1 MACILLVDPN
11 DMARRALSGILARG
25 GHRLAVVATPQ
36 DAWLFVNAHVRVD
49 LIITEQKFPEGNGL
63 AFIQQLKAD
72 PFLKLLPV
80 VLYTEHGD
88 RDSVKQ
94 ALTLRVQ
101 NILIKPYHDDAIYAE
116 IAKSV
121 TNPWRNRHF
130 EEEKSFCQQMG
141 YTRDMLHRMLEELR
155 LHLGAETAG
164 LAQHAQNK
172 SLAAVKD
179 RLGALATEAETA
191 GAWGVVDYLAELT
204 RLAETENWPGF
215 ELRLASQA
223 VADAVIMQHLNPDF
237 LPEPFQTRD
246 EQSTAQEEQARAV
259 WFNAPAE
266 NRCPLT
272 TLDRLRAEVDALP
285 GCPVIESSVAAFQM
299 TATGHPSTMNPLM
312 DLVARDPSLAT
323 QMLLAAGQSKHQ
335 DDFDPTP
342 LEDPRLAV
350 GRLGELRL
358 AALAGTLVPLEEKYL
373 NLPPHFTWPQYW
385 VFQMGVGR
393 VARFTCQYLELHSLE
408 LQARMG
414 GVLQDFGRM
423 LLAKLH
429 PYAFQATLAF
439 ARQHRVTV
447 SQAEQLFLGC
457 TSHDLAAHFG
467 ETRKLA
473 PAYVSVMRWIDR
485 AEEATSDRNLVA
497 IVALARDLCR
507 QNEVGFGGDTQFEDA
522 PPLEET
528 AEWRV
533 LRECV
538 FPSFDLRKFEREVH
552 ANCIELRQ
560 ELQGKTRR

>member
-11 DMARRALSGILARG
+11 DTARRALQGILARG
-25 GHRLAVVATPQ
+25 GHRLAVVSSPHE
-36 DAWLFVNAHVRVD
+36 AWLFVTAHVRVD
-49 LIITEQKFPEGNGL
+49 LVITEQKFPDGSGL

-80 VLYTEHGD
+80 VLYAEHSD

-101 NILIKPYHDDAIYAE
+101 NILLKPYHDDAIYAE

-141 YTRDMLHRMLEELR
+141 YNRDMLHRMLEQLR
-155 LHLGAETAG
+155 VHLATETPVLARQAQDKSLGAI
-164 LAQHAQNK
+164 
-172 SLAAVKD
+172 KD
-179 RLGALATEAETA
+179 RIGAISTEAETA
-191 GAWGVVDYLAELT
+191 GAWGLVDYLAELT
-204 RLAETENWPGF
+204 KQAELENWPAF
-215 ELRLASQA
+215 ETCLASHG
-223 VADAVIMQHLNPDF
+223 VADAIITQHLNPDF
-237 LPEPFQTRD
+237 LPEPFQSRE
-246 EQSTAQEEQARAV
+246 EQTTAHEAQARAV

-272 TLDRLRAEVDALP
+272 TLDRLKAEVDALP
-285 GCPVIESSVAAFQM
+285 GCPVIESTVAAFQM

-323 QMLLAAGQSKHQ
+323 QMLISAGQTKHQ
-335 DDFDPTP
+335 DAFDPTP
-342 LEDPRLAV
+342 LDDPRQAV

-373 NLPPHFTWPQYW
+373 NLPPHFSWPQYW

-408 LQARMG
+408 LQARMA
-414 GVLQDFGRM
+414 GVLHDFGRM

-429 PYAFQATLAF
+429 PYAFQATLAY
-439 ARQHRVTV
+439 AREHRVTV

-467 ETRKLA
+467 ETHKLA
-473 PAYVSVMRWIDR
+473 PAYVSVMRWVDR
-485 AEEATSDRNLVA
+485 AEEAAGDRNLVA

-533 LRECV
+533 LRETV

-560 ELQGKTRR
+560 ELQGNLRR